1 MNELEFAG
9 YLKKKGKKPNV
20 IERNIKV
27 LKHFSD
33 YLLNDRKKELKHV
46 NKKDI
51 LEYIAELES
60 RNVSAKGYLYVLMNY
75 FKSVS
80 NAELLK
86 FTAELREERTS
97 KTRHVFQIKNFL
109 DVDQEHVQKLKTLNI
124 KTVDDM
130 LKAASLKSQR
140 KELSKKLNIPEES
153 ILELVKLSDLTRLG
167 YVKTKLTRLYY
178 NAGLDSPAKIAAFE
192 PEELHTFFM
201 KFIKESGWEGMVPNP
216 SDLVG
221 NIKSARK
228 LEKIVEE

>member
-1 MNELEFAG
+1 MSEIEFAR
-9 YLKKKGKKPNV
+9 YLKKKGKKTNV
-20 IERNIKV
+20 IEKNLKN
-27 LKHFSD
+27 LKHFSE
-33 YLLNDRKKELKHV
+33 YLLYDRKKELEQV
-46 NKKDI
+46 NKTDI
-51 LEYIAELES
+51 LEYVTVLEN
-60 RNVSAKGYLYVLMNY
+60 RKISAKGYLYVLMNY

-97 KTRHVFQIKNFL
+97 KTRHVFQIKEFL
-109 DVDQEHVQKLKTLNI
+109 DIDQEHVQKLKTLNI
-124 KTVDDM
+124 KTVDDI

-178 NAGLDSPAKIAAFE
+178 NSGLDSPAKIAAFE